1 MTTCRAHL
9 RSRREVESILLRAAP
24 TTALRA
30 GIVIGDGGIS
40 WEILRQLVER
50 LPVMVTPRWVE
61 TRTQPIALDDALFDL
76 TGVLGRAETIGEIY
90 EIGGPEPLTYRRMM
104 QSVSDIM
111 GRRRIIVP
119 VPLLSPRLSSHW
131 LRLVTNV
138 DLTTARALVDSMT
151 NEVIVHDHRIEQ
163 LLHHAPMTFDAAA
176 TPVRVADRAHGCGRR
191 SCAGLTASFP
201 IGQAPRSSSPPR
213 YDIVGASPRRSHSS
227 SGVAL
232 LAATLRV
239 PRGSIAFTVLG
250 LLVAAT
256 WIVGALV
263 SGPIPLRPHTRIP
276 TGTVILAAVAVGIA
290 AFLVFLGAALVAEHL
305 PVVSGALDR
314 VLGRGGRGSG
324 CARARVRRS

>member
-1 MTTCRAHL
+1 MHSLADSDFAERDRAGAHTFADAANGAGLSQVVYLGGLGDDDDDLSPHL
-9 RSRREVESILLRAAP
+9 RSRREVESILLRTAP

-76 TGVLGRAETIGEIY
+76 TGVLGRAEAIGEIY

-104 QSVSDIM
+104 QNVSDIM
-111 GRRRIIVP
+111 GRRRVIVP

-131 LRLVTNV
+131 LRLITNV

-176 TPVRVADRAHGCGRR
+176 SRALAARTERTAAAGDRAP
-191 SCAGLTASFP
+191 A
-201 IGQAPRSSSPPR
+201 
-213 YDIVGASPRRSHSS
+213 
-227 SGVAL
+227 
-232 LAATLRV
+232 
-239 PRGSIAFTVLG
+239 
-250 LLVAAT
+250 
-256 WIVGALV
+256 
-263 SGPIPLRPHTRIP
+263 
-276 TGTVILAAVAVGIA
+276 
-290 AFLVFLGAALVAEHL
+290 
-305 PVVSGALDR
+305 
-314 VLGRGGRGSG
+314 
-324 CARARVRRS
+324 